1 MKRKVRIALQI
12 RPQHG
17 EYRSIRAA
25 AIRAEEAGVDI
36 IYNWD
41 HFYPLY
47 GPKESLHFECWTML
61 AAWAEVTER
70 VEIGPLVSCYS
81 YRNAHLLAD
90 MARTVDHISGGRL
103 ILGLGAGWYERDY
116 REYEYPFG
124 TAGGRLRDF
133 EAGLYRINY
142 RLRRLNPPP
151 VRDIPIMIG
160 GGGEKQT
167 LRIAGRHADIWHGFG
182 GPEVMRRK
190 NRILDEWC
198 RVAGRDPALIERAVE
213 GRIEDIEQAEALLEA
228 GITQIA
234 LFSDGPSYRM
244 DGLEEWIAW
253 RDEKNS

>member
-1 MKRKVRIALQI
+1 MQI

-17 EYRSIRAA
+17 DYRSMRAA
-25 AIRAEEAGVDI
+25 AVRAEEAGVDI

-47 GPKESLHFECWTML
+47 GPPDGPHFECWTVL

-103 ILGLGAGWYERDY
+103 ILGIGAGWFEQEYQ
-116 REYEYPFG
+116 EYEYPFG
-124 TAGGRLRDF
+124 TAGGRLRDL
-133 EAGLYRINY
+133 EAGLYRIEY

-151 VRDIPIMIG
+151 VREIPILIG

-167 LRIAGRHADIWHGFG
+167 LRIAGRHANIWHGFG
-182 GPEVMRRK
+182 DPAMIRRK

-198 RVAGRDPALIERAVE
+198 RAAGRDPAAIERGVE
-213 GRIEDIEQAEALLEA
+213 ARLEDISRADGLVAA
-228 GITQIA
+228 GATQMT
-234 LFSDGPSYRM
+234 LYSEGPSYSM
-244 DGLEEWIAW
+244 AGLNEWIAW
-253 RDEKNS
+253 RDEKNA